1 MTIIY
6 KIGLFIGALFA
17 LFGCHHSTI
26 VNTHNTAG
34 LTKEVQFDSITVDFS
49 HIDSLDEAIIFPM
62 ESRIPRIFDSI
73 FSKIGDVYNKHLGWV
88 DLPSTISEKEIID
101 IEQTAL
107 ELRKISDVVVI
118 VGIGGSYHGARSV
131 IEALSNHFAITTDE
145 NPTIVYAGNNMSEEY
160 LYDLLSYL
168 YGKDFSIV
176 VISKSGTTLET
187 ALAFRVLKNR
197 LDSIYR
203 DEASDRIVAITGKG
217 TPLDSVFYKTYYIPD
232 DIGGRFSVLTPVGLL
247 PIAISGFNIR
257 EFINGAK
264 HIEIECRNNQN
275 SNNPVAQ
282 YAIARQALHESGKT
296 TEIMVN
302 YEPRMAYF
310 AEWWKQLYGESLG
323 KKNKGMFPT
332 SVIYSTDLH
341 SMGQYIQGCPNS
353 LIETVISIKNPRAKL
368 LIPFESNDYDKLNY
382 LAGKRISEINH
393 IVEDAVSK
401 AHYDGGVPSIHLTIP
416 SLSEYTLGELMYF
429 FELSCAINGYLMG
442 INPFDQP
449 NVDEYKKILKNN
461 LTKNQTNN

>member
-1 MTIIY
+1 MTIN
-6 KIGLFIGALFA
+6 KIPFFLLTFIALIGCGHNPNVSTFNKADLSCGL
-17 LFGCHHSTI
+17 
-26 VNTHNTAG
+26 
-34 LTKEVQFDSITVDFS
+34 QFDSIYFDFKHVDLLNE
-49 HIDSLDEAIIFPM
+49 SLIHSM
-62 ESRIPRIFDSI
+62 EPRISGIFDSI
-73 FSKIGDVYNKHLGWV
+73 FSKKGHVYNKHLGWV
-88 DLPSTISEKEIID
+88 DWPSTISEKEIID

-107 ELRKISDVVVI
+107 ELKKKSDVVVI
-118 VGIGGSYHGARSV
+118 VGIGGSYLGARAV

-197 LDSIYR
+197 LDSIYH

-275 SNNPVAQ
+275 SYNPVAQ

-341 SMGQYIQGCPNS
+341 SMGQYIQGCPNN
-353 LIETVISIKNPRAKL
+353 LIETVISIKNPRTKL

-393 IVEDAVSK
+393 IAEDAVSK
-401 AHYDGGVPSIHLTIP
+401 AHYDGGVPSIHLTVPI
-416 SLSEYTLGELMYF
+416 LSEYTLGELMYF

-449 NVDEYKKILKNN
+449 NVEEYKKILKNN
-461 LTKNQTNN
+461 LIKKPN